1 VSTIRGA
8 NLPPDDIEFG
18 ARAAIQLLDSKIG
31 ALIVERDNLVVA
43 IEAARANARVME
55 EKKEELERRIEE
67 LRKTS
72 GENGEGN
79 EGRVWNRSAVSLSL
93 RNLG

>member
-1 VSTIRGA
+1 MQSI
-8 NLPPDDIEFG
+8 NLPTEDIQYG
-18 ARAAIQLLDSKIG
+18 AKAAIQLLDSKIG

-67 LRKTS
+67 LRK
-72 GENGEGN
+72 
-79 EGRVWNRSAVSLSL
+79 L
-93 RNLG
+93 REKMVKAMKDEFGIDQPSV

>member
-8 NLPPDDIEFG
+8 SLPPEDIKFG

-55 EKKEELERRIEE
+55 EKKEELGKADR
-67 LRKTS
+67 
-72 GENGEGN
+72 G
-79 EGRVWNRSAVSLSL
+79 VA
-93 RNLG
+93 

>member
-1 VSTIRGA
+1 MFTMQSVS
-8 NLPPDDIEFG
+8 LPTEDIQFG

-43 IEAARANARVME
+43 IESARANVRMME

-67 LRKTS
+67 LRK
-72 GENGEGN
+72 
-79 EGRVWNRSAVSLSL
+79 L
-93 RNLG
+93 REKMVKAMKEEFGIGQPSV

>member
-1 VSTIRGA
+1 MSVLGPNPSQQ
-8 NLPPDDIEFG
+8 DIEYG
-18 ARAAIQLLDSKIG
+18 AKAAIQLLDSKIG

-67 LRKTS
+67 LRRLREKMVKTMKDEFGIDQPS
-72 GENGEGN
+72 
-79 EGRVWNRSAVSLSL
+79 V
-93 RNLG
+93 

>member
-1 VSTIRGA
+1 VSTIRDA
-8 NLPPDDIEFG
+8 SLPPEDIEFG

-55 EKKEELERRIEE
+55 EKKEDLERRIEE
-67 LRKTS
+67 LR
-72 GENGEGN
+72 
-79 EGRVWNRSAVSLSL
+79 RL
-93 RNLG
+93 REKMVKAMKDEFGIDQPSV

>member
-1 VSTIRGA
+1 MSTMQGA
-8 NLPPDDIEFG
+8 NLSPEDIEFG

-67 LRKTS
+67 LRKLREKMVKVMKDEF
-72 GENGEGN
+72 GIDQP
-79 EGRVWNRSAVSLSL
+79 SA
-93 RNLG
+93 